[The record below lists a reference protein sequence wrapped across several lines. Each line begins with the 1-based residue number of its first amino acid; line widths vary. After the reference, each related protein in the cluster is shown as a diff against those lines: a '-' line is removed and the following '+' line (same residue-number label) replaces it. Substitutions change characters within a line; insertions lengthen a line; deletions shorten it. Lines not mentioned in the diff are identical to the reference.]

1 MSATASSAL
10 RRMAALLCAGT
21 LLANLPVAAI
31 AQTASSTPV
40 SPSLATPTPPMPV
53 LPAPAK
59 IPASAPPAA
68 PPSAPATASDA
79 AIYQQNRSLQ
89 VRFGNATTF
98 RNLIP
103 SPVLDEQASEEYADI
118 LHGAEQTGRLLP
130 DSDPRVKLARDIA
143 AKVTPYAAKWNDR
156 VKTWKWEVN
165 VVRSTEIRMYC
176 LPGGKIVVY
185 SGLLDRVHL
194 NEDELGVLFGHEI
207 AHALREHA
215 RERLGEQQ
223 SGQLGTGT
231 IPQLF
236 GLADLGATP
245 LGIGS
250 QLLAMRYTPT
260 DETEADVIGSDT
272 AARAGFDPR
281 AAITLWDKLAAAT
294 HANKEQG
301 FIYVHPYSA
310 ERRHDIMKRLP
321 DMLVL
326 YAKAKGVPVDSLP
339 DYAGIAA
346 VKQRASRE

>member
-1 MSATASSAL
+1 MSASAASAL
-10 RRMAALLCAGT
+10 RRVAVLLCAAALLS
-21 LLANLPVAAI
+21 NLSVAAV
-31 AQTASSTPV
+31 AAEAAST
-40 SPSLATPTPPMPV
+40 T
-53 LPAPAK
+53 
-59 IPASAPPAA
+59 PASAPPAPA
-68 PPSAPATASDA
+68 ASAPAA
-79 AIYQQNRSLQ
+79 AAAYQPDRNLQ

-103 SPVLDEQASEEYADI
+103 SPVLDEQAADEYADI

-143 AKVTPYAAKWNDR
+143 ARVTPYALKWNDR
-156 VKTWKWEVN
+156 VKNWRWEVN

-194 NEDELGVLFGHEI
+194 NEDELGVLFGNEI

-223 SGQLGTGT
+223 SAQLGAGT

-260 DETEADVIGSDT
+260 DETEADVIGSDI
-272 AARAGFDPR
+272 AARADFDPR
-281 AAITLWDKLAAAT
+281 AAVTLWDKLAAAT

-310 ERRHDIMKRLP
+310 ARRHDIMKRLP

-339 DYAGIAA
+339 DYAGISAA
-346 VKQRASRE
+346 RRGTAARD

>member
-10 RRMAALLCAGT
+10 RRMAALLCAVA
-21 LLANLPVAAI
+21 LLSSLPIAAT
-31 AQTASSTPV
+31 AQTTSSTPV
-40 SPSLATPTPPMPV
+40 SPSLATPTPPIPA
-53 LPAPAK
+53 PAPAK
-59 IPASAPPAA
+59 TPANAPFAS
-68 PPSAPATASDA
+68 PPSAPAASSDA
-79 AIYQQNRSLQ
+79 AVYQQNRNLQ

-103 SPVLDEQASEEYADI
+103 SSVLDEQAADEYADI

-130 DSDPRVKLARDIA
+130 DSDPRVKLVRDIA

-223 SGQLGTGT
+223 SAQLGTGA

-260 DETEADVIGSDT
+260 DETEADVIGSDI

-310 ERRHDIMKRLP
+310 ARRHDIMKRLP

-326 YAKAKGVPVDSLP
+326 YAKAKGVQVEALP

-346 VKQRASRE
+346 VKQHAARE